1 MKSKIRQ
8 YIKWFLIYFSLFL
21 LCYGLL
27 IFRFGRGV
35 EEVSYLPC
43 TDTYYV
49 FYACGRWVY
58 GLYRLFFG
66 FGSASPFAAG
76 IVTGIYVSVTLIL
89 QTKML
94 NIERPS
100 LKLLFG
106 VISICCMWWTS
117 HLVYSVQ
124 SDATA
129 LIILLSTIAAKLAFE
144 GKRKPWWTLMLLYL
158 SICGFQTAFIYFWAM
173 YILLYLSKRDRKF
186 TKAEVKRAS
195 IALLMTFLAIILYFI
210 TRVLIVKSG
219 LIPQAVTDYCT
230 QYNEQQTQWPNIFR
244 ILSGDMTDA
253 NVTLQRVVSA
263 VLVTP
268 ARNILGCAHWGQWV
282 YTTALIPAVCLTA
295 AWWKKAKSIGD
306 KCTALLPLALIYFP
320 YTASV
325 VLMEPS
331 MSRLFLPEPLVAAG
345 LWCLFLRQVHLNL
358 KGKYTLFVL
367 MALITLKG
375 IYYGA
380 LYASD
385 EKYYFDSKV
394 RELTLMYIRGQ
405 QETIR
410 HGADDCPIL
419 LCGSPDR
426 GLSSRSLAKFFA
438 PQHVSMKHQGL
449 YQKTAIPGFSTLKYA
464 SYTRLPNL
472 RDALPEEELQYGDKL
487 RDMPVWPQIG
497 SVAYEHGVVLIKLGN

>member
-35 EEVSYLPC
+35 EEVGYLPC
-43 TDTYYV
+43 TNTYYV

-219 LIPQAVTDYCT
+219 LIPQPIIDFCIR
-230 QYNEQQTQWPNIFR
+230 YNEQQTQWPNIFR
-244 ILSGDMTDA
+244 IISGDMTDA

-263 VLVTP
+263 VMVTP
-268 ARNILGCAHWGQWV
+268 ARNILGFAHWGQWV
-282 YTTALIPAVCLTA
+282 YTTALIPAVCLTVTL
-295 AWWKKAKSIGD
+295 WKKAGTTGN
-306 KCTALLPLALIYFP
+306 KCAALLPLGLIYLP

-325 VLMEPS
+325 ILMSPGL
-331 MSRLFLPEPLVAAG
+331 SRLFMAEPLVAAG

-358 KGKYTLFVL
+358 KGKYILYIL
-367 MALITLKG
+367 MALVTLKG

-385 EKYYFDSKV
+385 EKYYYDSKL

-405 QETIR
+405 QESIR
-410 HGADDCPIL
+410 HGADDCAIL
-419 LCGSPDR
+419 LCGSPNCDSK
-426 GLSSRSLAKFFA
+426 SSGWAKFLA
-438 PQHVSMKHQGL
+438 PQHVSMKDQGL
-449 YQKTAIPGFSTLKYA
+449 YPKSAIPDFATAKYA
-464 SYTRLPNL
+464 SYARLPNL
-472 RDALPEEELQYGDKL
+472 RDALPEEVVKYGDAL
-487 RDMPVWPQIG
+487 RNMPIWPQNG
-497 SVAYEHGVVLIKLGN
+497 SVTYEQGVILIKIGN